1 MGKIKVTE
9 CGGIKGLKVVEPT
22 VFGDARGYF
31 METYNYNDFKEAG
44 MMSNLYRIISQAHIR
59 VYFAD
64 SISRSITHRINWYVL

>member
-44 MMSNLYRIISQAHIR
+44 IDVESVQFPQRRAPWTSLPDQLP
-59 VYFAD
+59 
-64 SISRSITHRINWYVL
+64 TG